1 MVSVT
6 FIRYCGLVVLLAAI
20 AGCGALPRPF
30 QPSSGAAVNPL
41 IEQGVPPD
49 IAVNQVQGTTVP
61 MGKLLTQSVVSELAN
76 YDIVSYA
83 DDRGT
88 SSFVLDGDV
97 IGSPVS
103 DSGPNENKA
112 TGRRIHWVISNREG
126 VIAREYDVAITGPA
140 FDWDYGSPRI
150 IKEVGEATALEV
162 ANLLIGRTARS
173 HKDTQ
178 NRSGVWVRPISD
190 APGDGNFSLTRA
202 IAFTLGD
209 HGMKVVKSQAMAEHY
224 LKGSVRLGPAESGNQ
239 KIEVT
244 WVVTDTNDKEIG
256 RARQRN
262 TVPVGTFDGRWG
274 QTAVMISMAAVSGIK
289 NIITAKATQSLNQG
303 KQPFRLVFP
312 ETTKDG
318 KLVIPP
324 PSLEPN

>member
-1 MVSVT
+1 MDLISFTRFV
-6 FIRYCGLVVLLAAI
+6 GVVVMATAI
-20 AGCGALPRPF
+20 AACGALPRPF
-30 QPSSGAAVNPL
+30 QPSSDSSVNPL

-49 IAVNQVQGTTVP
+49 IAVNYVRGTTTP
-61 MGKLLTQSVVSELAN
+61 MGKLLTQSVVKELAN

-83 DDRGT
+83 EDRGT
-88 SSFVLDGDV
+88 SSFVLDGNV

-103 DSGPNENKA
+103 GSAGADDQGS
-112 TGRRIHWVISNREG
+112 TRRIHWVITNRDG
-126 VIAREYDVAITGPA
+126 VIAREYDVPITGPA

-150 IKEVGEATALEV
+150 IREVGEATAHEV
-162 ANLLIGRTARS
+162 AKLMIGRGARS
-173 HKDTQ
+173 HKEGPA
-178 NRSGVWVRPISD
+178 RSGIWVKPIGD
-190 APGDGNFSLTRA
+190 APGDGNYSLTRA
-202 IAFTLGD
+202 IAYTLGD
-209 HGMKVVKSQAMAEHY
+209 HGVKVVKSPEMAEHY
-224 LKGSVRLGPAESGNQ
+224 LKGSVRVGLPESGNQ
-239 KIEVT
+239 KVEVT
-244 WVVTDTNDKEIG
+244 WVVTDTEDKEIG

-262 TVPVGTFDGRWG
+262 TVPAGTFDGRWG

-318 KLVIPP
+318 ELVIPP